1 MATKSRKR
9 PRSKKL
15 QRRTR
20 EFFTFLAPWLL
31 GLILLGLVPILL
43 GLLTSLTNYDGT
55 NIDRLKLAGGNGL
68 GNYIKAFKDSYV
80 GFSLQRTLLW
90 GAMNLPLWMG
100 LSFVL
105 ALILNQDVKGRGFFR
120 TLYYLPSVIPAA
132 AAMTSWGILFG
143 QNNGLLNY
151 LIGFFKPGIAIP
163 WLTQYALQ
171 SITAVAVW
179 TGLGGCMVIF
189 LAGLQN
195 IPDELVEAARI
206 DGANGW
212 KIFRYI
218 TLPLMTPVIFFV
230 LIQGLIGAFQQLT
243 FPLIIARQNIQTAVP
258 PRSILLYMIYTYQQI
273 FANQRYGYGTALLW
287 LLSIGVA
294 ILTLLVF
301 WSQKFWVYQG
311 DATPTGENV

>member
-1 MATKSRKR
+1 MVAKSRKL
-9 PRSKKL
+9 PKSKRL

-20 EFFTFLAPWLL
+20 EFFAFLAPWFL
-31 GLILLGLVPILL
+31 GLILLGLVPIVL
-43 GLLTSLTNYDGT
+43 GFLTSLTNYDGT

-68 GNYIKAFKDSYV
+68 GNYLRAFKDSYG

-90 GAMNLPLWMG
+90 GALNLPLWMG

-105 ALILNQDVKGRGFFR
+105 ALILNQDVKGRGLFR

-132 AAMTSWGILFG
+132 AAMTAWGIIFG
-143 QNNGLLNY
+143 QNNGLLNS
-151 LIGFFKPGIAIP
+151 LISFFAPGVAVP

-171 SITAVAVW
+171 SVTAIAVW

-195 IPDELVEAARI
+195 IPEELVEAARI
-206 DGANGW
+206 DGANGRQ
-212 KIFRYI
+212 IFRHV

-230 LIQGLIGAFQQLT
+230 LIQGLIGAFQQIT
-243 FPLIIARQNIQTAVP
+243 FPLIIARQNVQTGVP
-258 PRSILLYMIYTYQQI
+258 PRSLMLYMIYTYQQI
-273 FANQRYGYGTALLW
+273 FANQRYGYGAALLW
-287 LLSIGVA
+287 LLSIGIA
-294 ILTLLVF
+294 ILTLVVF

-311 DATPTGENV
+311 DTAPTGEDV